1 MDAAQLISGTS
12 LLYVLIQSLKM
23 PSAKFA
29 YKSMVFNCLCVLSS
43 ASDFIT
49 ELRVTDSNAIPFV
62 VNEMQRKSF
71 RQRRMENENVDGFMA
86 LMNML
91 KRDMA
96 VMRMQS
102 LFRGAVARKH
112 RIAQLLLEKR
122 HKKFEGLVTQVLHKS
137 NA

>member
-1 MDAAQLISGTS
+1 
-12 LLYVLIQSLKM
+12 M

-71 RQRRMENENVDGFMA
+71 RQRRMENENVDGFVA

>member
-1 MDAAQLISGTS
+1 
-12 LLYVLIQSLKM
+12 
-23 PSAKFA
+23 
-29 YKSMVFNCLCVLSS
+29 MVFNCLCVLSS
-43 ASDFIT
+43 ASEFIA
-49 ELRVTDSNAIPFV
+49 ELRATDSNAIPFV
-62 VNEMQRKSF
+62 VHEMQRKSF
-71 RQRRMENENVDGFMA
+71 RQRRQENENVEGFMA

-122 HKKFEGLVTQVLHKS
+122 HKKFESLVTKMIHKG
-137 NA
+137 